1 MATAEQLIKKNKQQ
15 EQDRLQEKLFKE
27 GMESGIYQE
36 GDNPNSEYK
45 QLPPE
50 KGLFHE
56 SEEDDND
63 TMYNDD
69 MDYRPDELF
78 VSKHDKAKREASKAI
93 ASSFGGKFWLN
104 SISPDL
110 EIKPFSPSIV
120 AKKMNEEA

>member
-1 MATAEQLIKKNKQQ
+1 MATAEQLMKMNKQQ

-27 GMESGIYQE
+27 GMDSGIYQE
-36 GDNPNSEYK
+36 GDDSNSEYK

-50 KGLFHE
+50 KGLYQ
-56 SEEDDND
+56 EEPETDGY
-63 TMYNDD
+63 YNEN
-69 MDYRPDELF
+69 MDERPDELF